1 MSGQRVEQCD
11 LLIAGGGPVGLV
23 LGIGAA
29 RAGLSVVVAEG
40 SDPRQREIQTSFDGR
55 MLALSLGSRQLMEE
69 IGIWEALAPISTAI
83 HHVHVSQ
90 RGHLGVTRLH
100 AAELG
105 VPALG
110 YSVLGREL
118 GEVLMALAQSQP
130 GLQLLQPARVE
141 TFEQQAEAVTVRVSG
156 EAGEHR
162 IRARLLVGADGTRST
177 VRQRLGWPVQE
188 KDYGSH
194 AILAQVESWLPH
206 EGWSFERFTPEGPV
220 ALLPWKTHHHK
231 AVYVCPDDQLERLM
245 ALDDDAW
252 LAAFTER
259 MGPRFGG
266 FRATSPRVA
275 YPLKAVYVPRVAEG
289 RVALLGNASHT
300 QHPVAAQGL
309 NLGLRDV
316 QDYLAALRQP
326 HALNDPAWLVDYE
339 RQRQRDHRRVMGMTD
354 SLINLFQLPQPVT
367 GHLRGLGLLA
377 VEMLPGL
384 KRRIARQGMGVGNA

>member
-1 MSGQRVEQCD
+1 MSGQHAEQCD
-11 LLIAGGGPVGLV
+11 LLIVGGGPVGLV

-29 RAGLSVVVAEG
+29 RAGLSVVVVESSA
-40 SDPRQREIQTSFDGR
+40 SRQRKTRTSFDGR
-55 MLALSLGSRQLMEE
+55 MLALSLGSRQFLEE
-69 IGIWEALAPISTAI
+69 VGIWEALAPVSTRI
-83 HHVHVSQ
+83 LHVHVSQ

-100 AAELG
+100 AADMG

-110 YSVLGREL
+110 YSVLGQDL
-118 GEVLMALAQSQP
+118 GEVLLALAQSQP
-130 GLQLLQPARVE
+130 GLNLMRPARVD
-141 TFEQQAEAVTVRVSG
+141 TFEQRAEDVAVQLSG
-156 EAGEHR
+156 ENGPAHVR
-162 IRARLLVGADGTRST
+162 TRLLVGADGTHST
-177 VRQRLGWPVQE
+177 VRQRLGWPAQE

-194 AILAQVESWLPH
+194 AILAQVETWLPH

-231 AVYVCPDDQLERLM
+231 AVYVCPNDQLEHLM

-252 LAAFTER
+252 LAAFTGK

-275 YPLKAVYVPRVAEG
+275 YPLKAVYVPRVVEG

-316 QDYLAALRQP
+316 KAYLAALDKP
-326 HALNDPAWLVDYE
+326 GALSDPDWLVMYE
-339 RQRQRDHRRVMGMTD
+339 KQRQQDHHRIMGMTD
-354 SLINLFQLPQPVT
+354 SLINLFQMPQPLT

-377 VEMLPGL
+377 LEMLPLL
-384 KRRIARQGMGVGNA
+384 KRRIARRGMGMEEA